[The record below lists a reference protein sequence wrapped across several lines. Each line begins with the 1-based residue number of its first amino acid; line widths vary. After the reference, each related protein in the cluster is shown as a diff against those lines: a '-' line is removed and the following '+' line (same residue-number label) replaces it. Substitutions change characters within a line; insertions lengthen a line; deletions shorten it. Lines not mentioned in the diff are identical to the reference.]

1 MLAAQGVLAVALAA
15 VWCAHIGS
23 GQSTAGDVESWWLLP
38 LLTGYSAM
46 CLAPAAGYAA
56 NAAAGRAAADEAA
69 AWPRAGGGG
78 GGGGAAREPGAIDW
92 SPAGLRDL
100 EAAEFDARLRR
111 TRGQEGRRRCARTRK
126 R

>member
-23 GQSTAGDVESWWLLP
+23 GQSTAGNVESWWLLP

-69 AWPRAGGGG
+69 AWSRGGDD
-78 GGGGAAREPGAIDW
+78 AARGDDEPGSIDW